1 MSPKPRCIFSG
12 RLRETSK
19 PEGKT
24 MTGLTRTSADLDE
37 RRRRILYRCW
47 HRGIREM
54 DLILGQFAEKEIS
67 GFDEAELDALE
78 HVMRE
83 EDQDL
88 ISWINGSR
96 AVPEHMDTPMFQR
109 IAATR
114 PDFDPVTMD
123 NIGAK

>member
-1 MSPKPRCIFSG
+1 
-12 RLRETSK
+12 
-19 PEGKT
+19 
-24 MTGLTRTSADLDE
+24 MTGLTRSSADLDE

-54 DLILGQFAEKEIS
+54 DLMLGQFAEQRIA
-67 GFDEAELDALE
+67 GFSEAELDALE

-96 AVPEHMDTPMFQR
+96 PIPVHMQTPMFLQ
-109 IAATR
+109 ICDVR
-114 PDFDPVTMD
+114 PEFDPVTAESLA
-123 NIGAK
+123 AK